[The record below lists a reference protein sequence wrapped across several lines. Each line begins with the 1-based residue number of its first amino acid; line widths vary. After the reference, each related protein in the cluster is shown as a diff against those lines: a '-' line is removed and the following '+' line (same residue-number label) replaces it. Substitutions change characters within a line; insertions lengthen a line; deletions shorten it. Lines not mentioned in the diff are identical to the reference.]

1 LSQREEKFVARVVA
15 LYRYPLKGF
24 TPQRCDRLVVLPTG
38 RVAGDRVLNL
48 RFADAPVADDAW
60 CRKYHGVVLANTP
73 GLALLETSFDA
84 ERLRLRIALG
94 DRILVDEPLSDVGRA
109 RIVRALTDYVAG
121 LDENPLKDH
130 PERLPLKLVG
140 DGTTPRY
147 QDSADGQVTLHA
159 RATLASAAAALNDSG
174 LSEMRFRSN
183 IAIEGVS
190 AWEELSWA
198 GRRVRIGEVTF
209 DTVKPKVRCLATH
222 ANPSTGVRDLE
233 VMQTLV
239 KAFAQK
245 EPTLGVG
252 MITRGPGGRIAI
264 GDAVEV
270 MD

>member
-1 LSQREEKFVARVVA
+1 
-15 LYRYPLKGF
+15 
-24 TPQRCDRLVVLPTG
+24 
-38 RVAGDRVLNL
+38 
-48 RFADAPVADDAW
+48 
-60 CRKYHGVVLANTP
+60 
-73 GLALLETSFDA
+73 
-84 ERLRLRIALG
+84 
-94 DRILVDEPLSDVGRA
+94 
-109 RIVRALTDYVAG
+109 
-121 LDENPLKDH
+121 
-130 PERLPLKLVG
+130 
-140 DGTTPRY
+140 
-147 QDSADGQVTLHA
+147 
-159 RATLASAAAALNDSG
+159 
-174 LSEMRFRSN
+174 MRFRSN

>member
-1 LSQREEKFVARVVA
+1 MPRVVA
-15 LYRYPLKGF
+15 LYRYPVKGF
-24 TPQRCDRLVVLPTG
+24 TPQPCDRLVVLPSS
-38 RVAGDRVLNL
+38 RIAGDRVLNL

-73 GLALLETSFDA
+73 GLARLGTHFDT
-84 ERLRLRIALG
+84 ERQRLKVARGDEVLVEEELTDAGRSRIAQ
-94 DRILVDEPLSDVGRA
+94 
-109 RIVRALTDYVAG
+109 ALTDYVLS

-147 QDSADGQVTLHA
+147 QDSADGQVTLHS
-159 RATLASAAAALNDSG
+159 RGSLASAAAALGDSG

-183 IAIEGVS
+183 IAIEGVG

-198 GRRVRIGEVTF
+198 GRRVRVGAVTF
-209 DTVKPKVRCLATH
+209 GTIKPKVRCLATH
-222 ANPSTGVRDLE
+222 ANPETGVRDRQ

-252 MITRGPGGRIAI
+252 MLQSSGGQIAI
-264 GDAVEV
+264 GDEVEAT
-270 MD
+270 D